1 MTLILFI
8 AILITVPYICGC
20 AFKCFLRDMA
30 IDVIH
35 TYTVG
40 FVFMWLT
47 FSVIQVPL
55 VLKDAPIT
63 VITIMYPVLIALFIV
78 VAAAKEGIK
87 RFRHELTRHLSFKK
101 QDILVYVMTAVIF
114 IAIIAQIYVA
124 AGIQES
130 GVYNNEY
137 TIARAVQIY
146 SDGTLGRRVNAFTG
160 ADISGISFDMIMS
173 SQAVFIAMISY
184 IFRQPPLIAANL
196 YIPVIIIPMVYMSYY
211 MAARVL
217 FRNKNNRCIF
227 LIVIAMLSLYSNY
240 SLHPA
245 ESIWNLLFINCW
257 NPNVI
262 ACHILI
268 TLGTYYALTAINAEF
283 RWDRAAVQLRDE
295 KSDKLYR
302 SVIKNRRIFLCKRT
316 YLVMTAAALCFTT
329 AYGII
334 MGTILYAC
342 IFMYYYVSNYGGVD
356 INIKRYAAV
365 IMPAAIYLV
374 LLIITSAVSHTAGS
388 ISGFWQ
394 GYTTC
399 YKEIFSNDFKNNMYL
414 LIFIS
419 AVMYQY
425 LKKESSGKAACVYIP
440 MLVFGIGVINPL
452 IYMLFRLFA
461 PSYCKVI
468 FWILPINAIIAYTVV
483 DMINA
488 VCNTDTNRNIN
499 IAGVC
504 LITVISII
512 SFMPRYGYNFAWEG
526 AATPDKISDETR
538 QICDIIDNDGQDKN
552 VIALNELCSQIRL
565 CDTDIKL
572 YYYTD
577 NQYACNDDKDMYAYL
592 NQDEPYL
599 QGIVQ
604 NAKREGYNYIIFR
617 KGILDPNWSSVQYHI
632 WPAGSTENYDVYS
645 IGYF

>member
-8 AILITVPYICGC
+8 AIIIAVPYVCGC
-20 AFKCFLRDMA
+20 AFKCILKDMG
-30 IDVIH
+30 IDIIY

-40 FVFMWLT
+40 FIFMWLL
-47 FSVIQVPL
+47 FSAIQVPL
-55 VLKDAPIT
+55 VLIDAPI
-63 VITIMYPVLIALFIV
+63 ILIAIMYPVLIVILTVIA
-78 VAAAKEGIK
+78 VAKSGTA
-87 RFRHELTRHLSFKK
+87 RFRHELISHLSFKK
-101 QDILVYVMTAVIF
+101 QGVLVYAMTAAIF

-124 AGIQES
+124 AGIQEN

-160 ADISGISFDMIMS
+160 ADISGIPFDTVMS

-184 IFRQPPLIAANL
+184 IFRQPPLTAANL
-196 YIPVIIIPMVYMSYY
+196 YIPVIIIPMIYMSYY
-211 MAARVL
+211 MVSRVL
-217 FRNKNNRCIF
+217 FRDKNNRCIF
-227 LIVIAMLSLYSNY
+227 LIAIAMLSLYSNY
-240 SLHPA
+240 SLHPV

-262 ACHILI
+262 ACHIFI
-268 TLGTYYALTAINAEF
+268 PLGTYYALTAINAEF
-283 RWDRAAVQLRDE
+283 RWDRATVQLRDE

-302 SVIKNRRIFLCKRT
+302 SVIKSRRIFLCKRT

-334 MGTILYAC
+334 MGTVLYAC

-365 IMPAAIYLV
+365 IMPAVIYLV
-374 LLIITSAVSHTAGS
+374 LLIVTSAVLHTAGS

-394 GYTTC
+394 GYTAC
-399 YKEIFSNDFKNNMYL
+399 YKEIFSNDFKNNLYL

-461 PSYCKVI
+461 PEYCKVI
-468 FWILPINAIIAYTVV
+468 FWILPINAIISYTVV
-483 DMINA
+483 DIINA
-488 VCNTDTNRNIN
+488 IRNTDTNRNIN

-504 LITVISII
+504 LIIVISII
-512 SFMPRYGYNFAWEG
+512 SFMPRYGYNFVWER

>member
-8 AILITVPYICGC
+8 AIIIAVPYVCGC
-20 AFKCFLRDMA
+20 TFKCILKDMG
-30 IDVIH
+30 IDIIH

-40 FVFMWLT
+40 FIFMWLL
-47 FSVIQVPL
+47 FSAIQVPL
-55 VLKDAPIT
+55 VLTDAPI
-63 VITIMYPVLIALFIV
+63 ILIAIMYPVLIVILTALA
-78 VAAAKEGIK
+78 VAKSGTA
-87 RFRHELTRHLSFKK
+87 RFRHEIISHLSFKK
-101 QDILVYVMTAVIF
+101 QGVLVYAMMAAIF

-124 AGIQES
+124 AGIQEN

-137 TIARAVQIY
+137 TIARAVQIC

-160 ADISGISFDMIMS
+160 ADISGISFDTVMS

-184 IFRQPPLIAANL
+184 IFGQSPLVAANL
-196 YIPVIIIPMVYMSYY
+196 YIPVIIIPMIYMSYY
-211 MAARVL
+211 MVSRVL
-217 FRNKNNRCIF
+217 FRDKNNRCIF
-227 LIVIAMLSLYSNY
+227 LIAIAMLPLYSNY

-262 ACHILI
+262 ACHIFI
-268 TLGTYYALTAINAEF
+268 PLGTYYALTAINAEF
-283 RWDRAAVQLRDE
+283 RWDRATVQLRDE

-302 SVIKNRRIFLCKRT
+302 SVIKSRRIFLCKRT

-365 IMPAAIYLV
+365 IMPAVIYLAV
-374 LLIITSAVSHTAGS
+374 LIITSAVSHTAGS

-394 GYTTC
+394 GYTAC
-399 YKEIFSNDFKNNMYL
+399 YKEIFSNDFKNNLYL
-414 LIFIS
+414 IIFIS

-440 MLVFGIGVINPL
+440 VLVFGIGVINPL
-452 IYMLFRLFA
+452 IYMFFKLFVPA
-461 PSYCKVI
+461 YCKVI

-483 DMINA
+483 DIINA
-488 VCNTDTNRNIN
+488 ICNTDTNRNIN
-499 IAGVC
+499 ITGVC
-504 LITVISII
+504 LIIVISII
-512 SFMPRYGYNFAWEG
+512 SFMPRYGYNFAWEK
-526 AATPDKISDETR
+526 AEAPDKISTEAR
-538 QICDIIDNDGQDKN
+538 QVCDIIDNDGQDKN

>member
-8 AILITVPYICGC
+8 AIIIAVPYVCGC
-20 AFKCFLRDMA
+20 TFKCILKDMG
-30 IDVIH
+30 IDIIH

-40 FVFMWLT
+40 FIFMWLL
-47 FSVIQVPL
+47 FSAIQVPL
-55 VLKDAPIT
+55 VLTDAPI
-63 VITIMYPVLIALFIV
+63 ILIAIMYPVLIVILTALA
-78 VAAAKEGIK
+78 VAKSGTA
-87 RFRHELTRHLSFKK
+87 RFRHEIISHLSFKK
-101 QDILVYVMTAVIF
+101 QGVLVYAMMAAIF

-124 AGIQES
+124 AGIQEN

-137 TIARAVQIY
+137 TIARAVQIC

-160 ADISGISFDMIMS
+160 ADISGISFDTVMS

-184 IFRQPPLIAANL
+184 IFGQSPLVAANL
-196 YIPVIIIPMVYMSYY
+196 YIPVIIIPMIYMSYY
-211 MAARVL
+211 MVSRVL
-217 FRNKNNRCIF
+217 FRDKNNRCVF
-227 LIVIAMLSLYSNY
+227 LMAIAMLPLYSNY

-262 ACHILI
+262 ACHIFI
-268 TLGTYYALTAINAEF
+268 PLGTYYALTAINAEF
-283 RWDRAAVQLRDE
+283 RWDRATVQLRDE

-302 SVIKNRRIFLCKRT
+302 SVIKSRRIFLCKRT

-365 IMPAAIYLV
+365 IMPAVIYLAV
-374 LLIITSAVSHTAGS
+374 LIITSAVSHTAGS

-394 GYTTC
+394 GYTAC
-399 YKEIFSNDFKNNMYL
+399 YKEIFSNDFKNNLYL
-414 LIFIS
+414 IIFIS

-440 MLVFGIGVINPL
+440 VLVFGIGVINPL
-452 IYMLFRLFA
+452 IYMFFKLFVPA
-461 PSYCKVI
+461 YCKVI

-483 DMINA
+483 DIINA
-488 VCNTDTNRNIN
+488 ICNTDTNRNIN
-499 IAGVC
+499 ITGVC
-504 LITVISII
+504 LIIVISII
-512 SFMPRYGYNFAWEG
+512 SFMPRYGYNFAWEK
-526 AATPDKISDETR
+526 AEAPDKISTEAR
-538 QICDIIDNDGQDKN
+538 QVCDIIDNDGQDKN

>member
-1 MTLILFI
+1 
-8 AILITVPYICGC
+8 
-20 AFKCFLRDMA
+20 
-30 IDVIH
+30 
-35 TYTVG
+35 
-40 FVFMWLT
+40 
-47 FSVIQVPL
+47 
-55 VLKDAPIT
+55 
-63 VITIMYPVLIALFIV
+63 
-78 VAAAKEGIK
+78 
-87 RFRHELTRHLSFKK
+87 
-101 QDILVYVMTAVIF
+101 MTAVIF

-160 ADISGISFDMIMS
+160 ADISGNSFDMIMS

-196 YIPVIIIPMVYMSYY
+196 YIPVIIIPMIYMSYY
-211 MAARVL
+211 MVARVL

-365 IMPAAIYLV
+365 IMPAVIYLV

-394 GYTTC
+394 DYTTC

-440 MLVFGIGVINPL
+440 MLV
-452 IYMLFRLFA
+452 
-461 PSYCKVI
+461 
-468 FWILPINAIIAYTVV
+468 
-483 DMINA
+483 MINA